1 MIRVKSIVPA
11 GIAVVMSTLV
21 PSASSALDLF
31 KDTLPQAQSNT
42 CQSYAI
48 MLALAAKGDAAFPI
62 NTFAELRKA
71 ESDFRDIAEGLEGG
85 PYGHEALRQA
95 VSRYTG
101 GQYSLEIETVT
112 NGIVGLI
119 SRIRDLTTIQSSAD
133 VLIAQLTGTSFPV
146 VLTSVTKFDDS
157 NYRTGH
163 IIAVLGVSGSGI
175 NSNTHIVAFNSAL
188 KGGGNINRCEPGT
201 QPGDMSYTAGVVS
214 TNNYVLKDYPGFRL
228 MQLRKN

>member
-1 MIRVKSIVPA
+1 MTRVKPILSI
-11 GIAVVMSTLV
+11 GIAALMSAMV
-21 PSASSALDLF
+21 PTTSAALDLF

-62 NTFAELRKA
+62 STFADLRKA
-71 ESDFRDIAEGLEGG
+71 ESDFRAIAEGLEGG
-85 PYGHEALRQA
+85 PYGHEALRHA
-95 VSRYTG
+95 VSQYTG
-101 GQYSLEIETVT
+101 GQYSLEIESVT
-112 NGIVGLI
+112 SGIVDWI
-119 SRIRDLTTIQSSAD
+119 SRLRDLTTIQSSAD
-133 VLIAQLTGTSFPV
+133 VLVAQLTGTSFSV

-157 NYRTGH
+157 NYGSGH

-175 NSNTHIVAFNSAL
+175 NSNTQIVAFNSAV
-188 KGGGNINRCEPGT
+188 KGGGNINRCESGT

-214 TNNYVLKDYPGFRL
+214 TNDYMLKDYPGFRL